1 MKILITKQDVI
12 NSIIELA
19 VSITLGGLVFIF
31 LIIFGGF
38 K

>member
-1 MKILITKQDVI
+1 MKILITKQDII
-12 NSIIELA
+12 NCIIELA
-19 VSITLGGLVFIF
+19 VSITLGSLVFIF